1 MANILIT
8 GGAGYLGSVLVPSLM
23 AAGHN
28 VMVVD
33 NFMYGQQSLN
43 HLCGDEHFGVVKGD
57 ARDMRVIKPFL
68 GWTHV
73 FIPLAAIVGMPACDA
88 DVVAANS
95 TNTWAVRDT
104 LALLSPEQRV
114 IIPTTNSGYGI
125 GKKTAD
131 GKHVPCTEE
140 DELKPISTYGTSKV
154 AAENAVLDR
163 GNSISFRLATVF
175 GMSPRMRLDLLVNDF
190 VHRAMTDK
198 SLTLFEPH
206 FKRNFLHVRD
216 VAGVFKYGLANFESM
231 RSMAFNVGLSD
242 ANLSKWELCE
252 VIAKHV
258 PGFTF
263 YVGSTGSDPD
273 KRDYEVSNARLENV
287 GFFPQWSLDQ
297 GIKELLKGLS
307 MIGRGQYANV

>member
-1 MANILIT
+1 MNVLVT
-8 GGAGYLGSVLVPSLM
+8 GGAGYVGSMLVPSLM
-23 AAGHN
+23 AAGHS
-28 VMVVD
+28 VVVID

-43 HLCGDEHFGVVKGD
+43 HLCGDDHFGVIKGD
-57 ARDMRVIKPFL
+57 ARDMRVVKPFL
-68 GWTHV
+68 PWAQV

-95 TNTWAVRDT
+95 VNTWAVRDT

-125 GKKTAD
+125 GKKVD

-140 DELKPISTYGTSKV
+140 DELKPLSVYGTSKV

-198 SLTLFEPH
+198 ALTVYEPH
-206 FKRNFLHVRD
+206 AKRNFLHVRD
-216 VAGVFKYGLANFESM
+216 VAGVFKYGLTNFESM

-242 ANLSKWELCE
+242 ANLSKRELCE

-258 PGFTF
+258 PGFV
-263 YVGSTGSDPD
+263 YSEAAVGSDPD

-287 GFFPQWSLDQ
+287 GFKPQWSLDQ
-297 GIKELLKGLS
+297 GIKELLKGLR
-307 MIGRGQYANV
+307 MLGRGLYSNV